1 MSSSK
6 LPTSKLTETQPTPL
20 KRKWWFFAGK
30 ENPVKTEPM
39 DSKVSGKLSD
49 EKDESFYR
57 AGQWQLVWWKFRRH
71 KLAQIAMVV
80 LAIFYLIVVFAEF
93 ISPYDPQKRFKDYTT
108 LPPTKMHLRD
118 INGDFHLPF
127 VYALQR
133 ERDPVTLRPFYTE
146 DTSAIYTVVWFAHGD
161 EYKLWGLLKGNVH
174 LFGVESPADKFVPF
188 FLLGSD
194 TLGHDLL
201 SRIFF
206 GARISLTV
214 GLIGVFLAFFI
225 GVFLGGIA
233 GFFGGLLDEVITR
246 SIDVLMALPTIPLWM
261 SLAAALPQGWPQ
273 LKTYFYVTIIL
284 SIFGWT
290 ILARVVRGKL
300 LSLREEDY
308 VMAARLDGE
317 SNTAIIARYM
327 LPGFTSYII
336 VSLTLAIPQMIL
348 GETALSF
355 LGVGL
360 RAPTISWGVM
370 LQDAQNLQTVAQD
383 PWLLWPVAFVIV
395 AVLMFNFLGDGLR
408 DAADPY
414 VT

>member
-1 MSSSK
+1 MSTAK
-6 LPTSKLTETQPTPL
+6 PTTA
-20 KRKWWFFAGK
+20 KRKWWEFGKKSQPAGGLH
-30 ENPVKTEPM
+30 EQ
-39 DSKVSGKLSD
+39 
-49 EKDESFYR
+49 DESFYR

-80 LAIFYLIVVFAEF
+80 LGVLYLIVIFAEF
-93 ISPYDPQKRFKDYTT
+93 VSPYDPQKRFKDYST
-108 LPPTKMHLRD
+108 LAPVNVRMIDAEGK
-118 INGDFHLPF
+118 FHLPF
-127 VYALQR
+127 VYSL
-133 ERDPVTLRPFYTE
+133 ERTRHPVTLRPIYVE
-146 DTSAIYTVVWFAHGD
+146 DTASKRHPIGLFVRGD
-161 EYKLWGLLKGNVH
+161 EYELWGVFPSNIH
-174 LFGVESPADKFVPF
+174 LFGVRTEPDVFVPLF
-188 FLLGSD
+188 ILGSD
-194 TLGHDLL
+194 TLGHDML

-214 GLIGVFLAFFI
+214 GLFGVFLAFFL
-225 GVFLGGIA
+225 GLLLGGIA
-233 GFFGGLLDEVITR
+233 GFFGGVPDEIIMRV
-246 SIDVLMALPTIPLWM
+246 IDVLLALPTIPLWM
-261 SLAAALPQGWPQ
+261 SLAAALPQDWPQ

-317 SNTAIIARYM
+317 SEGQIITRYM

-336 VSLTLAIPQMIL
+336 VSLTLAIPNMIL
-348 GETALSF
+348 GETSLSF

-360 RAPTISWGVM
+360 RPPTISWGVM
-370 LQDAQNLQTVAQD
+370 LQEAQNLQTVAQT
-383 PWLLWPVAFVIV
+383 PWLLWPVAFVIL

-414 VT
+414 VTG

>member
-1 MSSSK
+1 MN
-6 LPTSKLTETQPTPL
+6 TAQPTTPR
-20 KRKWWFFAGK
+20 RKWWSFGRKSQTVDEAQ
-30 ENPVKTEPM
+30 
-39 DSKVSGKLSD
+39 

-57 AGQWQLVWWKFRRH
+57 AGQWQLVWWKFKRH

-80 LAIFYLIVVFAEF
+80 LGIFYLIVIFAEF
-93 ISPYDPQKRFKDYTT
+93 ISPYDPQKRFKDYST
-108 LPPTKMHLRD
+108 LAPVHMHVID
-118 INGDFHLPF
+118 AEGKFHLPF
-127 VYALQR
+127 IYALER
-133 ERDPVTLRPFYTE
+133 ARDPVTLRPTYKE
-146 DTSAIYTVVWFAHGD
+146 DTSKRYPIVFFTSGD
-161 EYKLWGLLKGNVH
+161 EYKMWGLVPGNLH
-174 LFGVESPADKFVPF
+174 LFGVKTGPEEFAPL

-194 TLGHDLL
+194 TLGHDML

-214 GLIGVFLAFFI
+214 GLIGVFLSFFM
-225 GVFLGGIA
+225 GLVLGGIA
-233 GFFGGLLDEVITR
+233 GFFGGVLDEVIMRT
-246 SIDVLMALPTIPLWM
+246 IDVLLALPTIPLWM
-261 SLAAALPQGWPQ
+261 SLAAALPQDWPQ

-317 SNTAIIARYM
+317 TESQIITRYM

-336 VSLTLAIPQMIL
+336 VSLTLAIPNMIL
-348 GETALSF
+348 GETSLSF

-360 RAPTISWGVM
+360 RPPTISWGVM
-370 LQDAQNLQTVAQD
+370 LQEAQNLQTVAQN

-414 VT
+414 VTG

>member
-1 MSSSK
+1 MSTVN
-6 LPTSKLTETQPTPL
+6 PTTA
-20 KRKWWFFAGK
+20 KRKWWEFGKKSQPAGGVH
-30 ENPVKTEPM
+30 EQ
-39 DSKVSGKLSD
+39 
-49 EKDESFYR
+49 DESFYR

-71 KLAQIAMVV
+71 KLAQIAMIV
-80 LAIFYLIVVFAEF
+80 LGIFYLIVIFAEF
-93 ISPYDPQKRFKDYTT
+93 VSPYDPQKRFKDYST
-108 LPPTKMHLRD
+108 LAPVKVHMID
-118 INGDFHLPF
+118 AQGKFHLPF
-127 VYALQR
+127 VYALVR
-133 ERDPVTLRPFYTE
+133 ARDPVTLRPIYKE
-146 DTSAIYTVVWFAHGD
+146 DTASKHYPITLLVRGD
-161 EYKLWGLLKGNVH
+161 EYELWGVFPGNIH
-174 LFGVESPADKFVPF
+174 LFGVRTEPDVFVPLF
-188 FLLGSD
+188 ILGSD

-214 GLIGVFLAFFI
+214 GLLGVFLAFFL
-225 GVFLGGIA
+225 GLFLGGIA
-233 GFFGGLLDEVITR
+233 GFFGGVLDEIIMRV
-246 SIDVLMALPTIPLWM
+246 IDVLLALPTIPLWM
-261 SLAAALPQGWPQ
+261 SLAAALPQDWPQ

-317 SNTAIIARYM
+317 SEGQIITRYM

-336 VSLTLAIPQMIL
+336 VSLTLAIPNMIL
-348 GETALSF
+348 GETSLSF

-370 LQDAQNLQTVAQD
+370 LQDAQNLQAVAQT

-414 VT
+414 VTG

>member
-1 MSSSK
+1 MSTAQ
-6 LPTSKLTETQPTPL
+6 PTSPKRNWWNFGKKGQPD
-20 KRKWWFFAGK
+20 GK
-30 ENPVKTEPM
+30 AV
-39 DSKVSGKLSD
+39 V
-49 EKDESFYR
+49 KDESFYR

-80 LAIFYLIVVFAEF
+80 LGIFYFIVIFDEF
-93 ISPYDPQKRFKDYTT
+93 IAPYDPQKRFKDYST
-108 LPPTKMHLRD
+108 LAPVSVHIIDAQR
-118 INGDFHLPF
+118 NVHLPF
-127 VYALQR
+127 VYGLKR
-133 ERDPVTLRPFYTE
+133 TRDPVTLRPVYKE
-146 DTSAIYTVVWFAHGD
+146 DTSTIYPIGLFVPGD
-161 EYKLWGLLKGNVH
+161 EYMLWGLFPGNIH
-174 LFGVESPADKFVPF
+174 LFGVRTEPDKIVPL

-214 GLIGVFLAFFI
+214 GLIGIFLAFFL
-225 GVFLGGIA
+225 GLLLGGIA
-233 GFFGGLLDEVITR
+233 GFFGGVVDEVIMR
-246 SIDVLMALPTIPLWM
+246 LIDVLISLPTIPLWM

-284 SIFGWT
+284 SILGWT
-290 ILARVVRGKL
+290 SLARTVRSKL

-308 VMAARLDGE
+308 VMAARLDDVSDGQ
-317 SNTAIIARYM
+317 IIARYL
-327 LPGFTSYII
+327 LPGFASYII
-336 VSLTLAIPQMIL
+336 VSLTLSIPGMIL

-370 LQDAQNLQTVAQD
+370 LQDAQNLQTVAQT
-383 PWLLWPVAFVIV
+383 PWLLWPVAFVIL
-395 AVLMFNFLGDGLR
+395 AVLMFNFLGDGMR

>member
-1 MSSSK
+1 MSTAH
-6 LPTSKLTETQPTPL
+6 PTTP
-20 KRKWWFFAGK
+20 KRKWWDFGK
-30 ENPVKTEPM
+30 KSQPGGEAH
-39 DSKVSGKLSD
+39 
-49 EKDESFYR
+49 EKDETFYR

-71 KLAQIAMVV
+71 KLAQIAMAV
-80 LAIFYLIVVFAEF
+80 LGLFYLIVIFAEF
-93 ISPYDPQKRFKDYTT
+93 ISPYDPQKRFKDYST
-108 LPPTKMHLRD
+108 LAPVNVQLVDAQGK
-118 INGDFHLPF
+118 FHLPF
-127 VYALQR
+127 IYALER
-133 ERDPVTLRPFYTE
+133 ARDPVTLRPIYKE
-146 DTSAIYTVVWFAHGD
+146 DTTSKRYPVVLFARGD
-161 EYKLWGLLKGNVH
+161 EYKLWGLFPSNIH
-174 LFGVESPADKFVPF
+174 LFGIRTAPDEFVPL

-194 TLGHDLL
+194 TLGHDML

-214 GLIGVFLAFFI
+214 GLIGVVLAFFM
-225 GVFLGGIA
+225 GLVLGGIA
-233 GFFGGLLDEVITR
+233 GFFGGLADEIIMRV
-246 SIDVLMALPTIPLWM
+246 IDVLLALPTIPLWM
-261 SLAAALPQGWPQ
+261 SLAAALPQDWPQ

-317 SNTAIIARYM
+317 SEAQIITRYM

-336 VSLTLAIPQMIL
+336 VSLTLSIPNMIL
-348 GETALSF
+348 GETSLSF

-360 RAPTISWGVM
+360 RPPTISWGVM
-370 LQDAQNLQTVAQD
+370 LQEAQNLQTVAQT
-383 PWLLWPVAFVIV
+383 PWLLWPVAFVIL

>member
-1 MSSSK
+1 MSTTN
-6 LPTSKLTETQPTPL
+6 PTTSGRRWWEFVKRGQPDV
-20 KRKWWFFAGK
+20 A
-30 ENPVKTEPM
+30 
-39 DSKVSGKLSD
+39 SGVRD
-49 EKDESFYR
+49 EAFYR

-80 LAIFYLIVVFAEF
+80 LGLFYIIVIFAEF
-93 ISPYDPQKRFKDYTT
+93 ISPYDPEKRFKDYST
-108 LPPTKMHLRD
+108 LPPSKVHVIDAQGNFRA
-118 INGDFHLPF
+118 PF
-127 VYALQR
+127 VYALER
-133 ERDPVTLRPFYTE
+133 ARDPVTLRPIYKE
-146 DTSAIYTVVWFAHGD
+146 DTSQLYTISLFVPGD
-161 EYKLWGLLKGNVH
+161 EYKLWGLIPGNMH
-174 LFGVESPADKFVPF
+174 LFGVRNQPDTFVPL

-194 TLGHDLL
+194 TLGHDML

-214 GLIGVFLAFFI
+214 GLLGVFLAFFI
-225 GVFLGGIA
+225 GLVLGGIA
-233 GFFGGLLDEVITR
+233 GFFGGLADEIIMRLV
-246 SIDVLMALPTIPLWM
+246 DVLLALPTIPLWM
-261 SLAAALPQGWPQ
+261 SLAAALPQDWPQ

-317 SNTAIIARYM
+317 SETQIITRYM

-336 VSLTLAIPQMIL
+336 VSLTLSIPNMIL
-348 GETALSF
+348 GETSLSF

-360 RAPTISWGVM
+360 RPPTISWGVM
-370 LQDAQNLQTVAQD
+370 LQEAQNLQTVAQT

-414 VT
+414 VTG